1 MFTSEASMAHAAL
14 LSSVARPSDFSDILR
29 FGSREE
35 LYRTRR
41 NIETALRD
49 CGETRSPVSELLRER
64 LTSIRRTLAA
74 V

>member
-1 MFTSEASMAHAAL
+1 MAYAAL

-29 FGSREE
+29 FGSHEE

-41 NIETALRD
+41 KIEAALKD

-64 LTSIRRTLAA
+64 LTSIRRAMAA
-74 V
+74 A